1 MNISFLE
8 ANAERIETCL
18 NGAGDIDPFY
28 VTLSL
33 KENASNVVTNQPLLV
48 HVVNG
53 SCDNPGIRS
62 DPAVTITSKY
72 LQNSNSLSF
81 LS

>member
-28 VTLSL
+28 VTLNL
-33 KENASNVVTNQPLLV
+33 KENPSNVVTNQPLLV

-53 SCDNPGIRS
+53 SCESPGIRS
-62 DPAVTITSKY
+62 DPVTITSKY